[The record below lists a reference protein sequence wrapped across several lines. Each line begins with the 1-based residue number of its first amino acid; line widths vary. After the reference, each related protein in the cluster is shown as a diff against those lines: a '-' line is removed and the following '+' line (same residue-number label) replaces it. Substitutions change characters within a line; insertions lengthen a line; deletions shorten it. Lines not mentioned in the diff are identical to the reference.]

1 LLEQARDKGMNTD
14 EIENLCDKA
23 NKYLE
28 TAKAFLMT
36 VPTTV
41 NNWALQAIEV
51 YEEVIELLEDLLAQ
65 NG

>member
-1 LLEQARDKGMNTD
+1 
-14 EIENLCDKA
+14 
-23 NKYLE
+23 
-28 TAKAFLMT
+28 MT